1 MRLGVY
7 FDGFS
12 TMAQVLDGA
21 RAAEAAGAASLWF
34 AQHMG
39 YREAFM
45 CAAAAASVTRTAKL
59 VPTAISPYLWP
70 PLPAAM
76 SIATLAELSG
86 GRAIFTAAVGNILN
100 LAESGI
106 EPVKPIK
113 VIREYVTALRAL
125 IAGGAVELDGEVAKL
140 SGAHL
145 EFMKG
150 AAIPIYVASTGP
162 QMLRLA
168 GEIADGVV
176 LSTGLTLATM
186 RHCLDQATAGA
197 KRAGRDPA
205 AVRRVGFINLAVSE
219 DGRTAKEHVRRKLAF
234 LFRSRGHAE
243 NIKSSGLDIDHAAI
257 MAACA
262 RRDLDAAVAL
272 LPDEAAA
279 AFAVAGTPREC
290 RERLEA
296 YLSVGLDEPII
307 EISGS
312 EDSRR
317 LALALVRELTAGGA

>member
-1 MRLGVY
+1 
-7 FDGFS
+7 
-12 TMAQVLDGA
+12 
-21 RAAEAAGAASLWF
+21 
-34 AQHMG
+34 
-39 YREAFM
+39 
-45 CAAAAASVTRTAKL
+45 
-59 VPTAISPYLWP
+59 
-70 PLPAAM
+70 AM

-86 GRAIFTAAVGNILN
+86 GRAVLTVAVGNILN

-106 EPVKPIK
+106 EPVKPIR

-186 RHCLDQATAGA
+186 RHCLDQATVGA
-197 KRAGRDPA
+197 RRAGRDPA

-219 DGRTAKEHVRRKLAF
+219 DGRAAKAH
-234 LFRSRGHAE
+234 
-243 NIKSSGLDIDHAAI
+243 
-257 MAACA
+257 
-262 RRDLDAAVAL
+262 
-272 LPDEAAA
+272 
-279 AFAVAGTPREC
+279 
-290 RERLEA
+290 
-296 YLSVGLDEPII
+296 
-307 EISGS
+307 
-312 EDSRR
+312 
-317 LALALVRELTAGGA
+317 